1 MNNWIQFNLLLASEL
16 RYILKLNWK
25 SYFLQVFT
33 KKANPNQQ
41 KKLKSLK
48 SNTALFKQNT
58 I

>member
-33 KKANPNQQ
+33 KKANPNQ
-41 KKLKSLK
+41 
-48 SNTALFKQNT
+48 
-58 I
+58 